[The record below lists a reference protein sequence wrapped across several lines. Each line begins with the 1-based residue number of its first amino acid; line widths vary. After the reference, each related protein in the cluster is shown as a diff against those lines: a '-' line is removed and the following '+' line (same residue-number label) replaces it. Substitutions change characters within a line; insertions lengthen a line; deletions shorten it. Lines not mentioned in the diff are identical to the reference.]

1 MRRIDNDRHCFYAA
15 NMARSAPR
23 GLTTPQVCKI
33 TGVAQSTLDYWVRTG
48 LVQPSI
54 LGSAGHRFTRWWSIS
69 DTVTVRTIKTLREA
83 GCPLQTVR
91 RAKTVVEE
99 WWKEPLAE
107 VVLFW
112 DGSDVLAIEPW
123 GTVRSAF
130 RHPGQQALHLVALPV
145 TRWAREVEAEAMDV
159 TDLEEQR
166 ERRQR
171 RRGRTETVSMLKERR
186 A

>member
-1 MRRIDNDRHCFYAA
+1 
-15 NMARSAPR
+15 MASSVPL

-33 TGVAQSTLDYWVRTG
+33 TGVAKTTLDYWVRTG

-54 LGSAGHRFTRWWSIS
+54 LGSAGHRFTRWWSIQ

-91 RAKTVVEE
+91 RAKTVVED
-99 WWKEPLAE
+99 WWNEPLSE

-123 GTVRSAF
+123 GTVRSAV

-145 TRWAREVEAEAMDV
+145 TRWARELEAHAVEV
-159 TDLEEQR
+159 TDLQEQR
-166 ERRQR
+166 AR
-171 RRGRTETVSMLKERR
+171 RRGNRGRTGTVSIR
-186 A
+186 AGGRA